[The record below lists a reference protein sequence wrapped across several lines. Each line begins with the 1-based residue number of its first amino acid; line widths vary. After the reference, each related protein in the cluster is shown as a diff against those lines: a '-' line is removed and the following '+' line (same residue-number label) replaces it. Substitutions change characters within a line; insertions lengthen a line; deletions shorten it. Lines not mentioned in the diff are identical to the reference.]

1 MEDMS
6 ILDSQITASSVQG
19 GGALFF
25 FARRARLN
33 TVEVPLDD
41 LGGSWS
47 PAISDSRYPQWIHVH
62 FDGTLKTVSGII
74 TQGRDG
80 TDEWVTEYSVLYGND
95 GVNWKYVKDGNNL
108 DAVFIGNTDQS
119 TQVEHVFA
127 SLIKSVDYIR
137 IQPTQWNNYISMRF
151 ELLGCDVNEGPP
163 FLRKPIT
170 VSPRRDWLGEFIV
183 DLTFNIDDASCWT
196 RLEIV
201 FPRKVFELKVV
212 GCDAKVKRNGKK
224 TRAGKS
230 LTVFTIQPDSPNNP
244 RPDKDGNRSITLFG
258 KTWKGVRGVAG
269 RATGHVIYPN
279 PDHLY
284 S

>member
-1 MEDMS
+1 MEDRS

-108 DAVFIGNTDQS
+108 DAVSEFLQ
-119 TQVEHVFA
+119 
-127 SLIKSVDYIR
+127 
-137 IQPTQWNNYISMRF
+137 M
-151 ELLGCDVNEGPP
+151 GP
-163 FLRKPIT
+163 
-170 VSPRRDWLGEFIV
+170 
-183 DLTFNIDDASCWT
+183 LTN
-196 RLEIV
+196 
-201 FPRKVFELKVV
+201 
-212 GCDAKVKRNGKK
+212 
-224 TRAGKS
+224 
-230 LTVFTIQPDSPNNP
+230 
-244 RPDKDGNRSITLFG
+244 
-258 KTWKGVRGVAG
+258 
-269 RATGHVIYPN
+269 
-279 PDHLY
+279 
-284 S
+284 